1 MPTANR
7 NLWFITAL
15 LVLATTVIGCTAQTA
30 SGVETTLESVYTR
43 VNPSVVLIQGA
54 LLASTSNA
62 GNQALGSGFVWD
74 TKGDIVTDQHVI
86 NGAYN
91 LTVAF
96 TDGTVV
102 DASLT
107 GTDADDDLAVIKL
120 NPSGLQLH
128 PITLAHSNTV
138 KVGQIAVAIGN
149 PFGDE
154 NTMTVGFV
162 SALVQSPITIAGQQA
177 SIPGMIQIA
186 TPVNPGNSGGILMD
200 STGAVIGVT
209 QSSSSGVTVATP
221 SSIVKQIVPGLIKNG
236 YYDHPYLGVIATS
249 LDPQIATAMN
259 LQSKQ
264 LGALVEGV
272 LSGGPADKGG
282 LKVGSTSFT
291 DNGTQITIGGD
302 VIIAYN
308 GQPVKS
314 FDDLNSFIVN
324 TGSVGQNVTLTVL
337 RSGKQIK
344 LQITMGIRPGS

>member
-1 MPTANR
+1 MQK

-15 LVLATTVIGCTAQTA
+15 LVIATAVIGCTAQTVG
-30 SGVETTLESVYTR
+30 GVETTLESVYTR

-62 GNQALGSGFVWD
+62 GSQALGSGFVWD
-74 TKGDIVTDQHVI
+74 TKGDIVTDQNVI

-96 TDGTVV
+96 SDGTVV
-102 DASLT
+102 DASLI
-107 GTDADDDLAVIKL
+107 GTDADYDLAVIKVD
-120 NPSGLQLH
+120 PSGLQLH
-128 PITLAHSNTV
+128 PVTLAHSNTV
-138 KVGQIAVAIGN
+138 KVGQLAVAIGN

-162 SALVQSPITIAGQQA
+162 SALVQAASTITGQTYY
-177 SIPGMIQIA
+177 IPGVIQIA
-186 TPVNPGNSGGILMD
+186 TPVNPDNSGGVLLD

-209 QSSSSGVTVATP
+209 QTSFSGVTEALP
-221 SSIVKQIVPGLIKNG
+221 SSIIKQIVPGLIKNG

-259 LQSKQ
+259 LPSKQ
-264 LGALVEGV
+264 LGALVEAV
-272 LSGGPADKGG
+272 SSGGPADKGG
-282 LKVGSTSFT
+282 VKAGSTSFT
-291 DNGTQITIGGD
+291 DNGAQITIGGD

-324 TGSVGQNVTLTVL
+324 TGSVGQNVALTVL